1 MKRNKWFKTG
11 LGAGAVA
18 LVAAAGLA
26 IASPTLAQ
34 GVAAIGP
41 AAANVGAAFQHGGMP
56 GGRGGAQTPA
66 IAEALGMT
74 EADLRTELQ
83 AGKSVA
89 DVASAK
95 GVALDAVVNAVIAA
109 QTTSLSHAVTDG
121 RITQAQ
127 ADALLANLR
136 VTLPG
141 QLQTKQVA
149 GLEGSGFGGRGGRG
163 GPGGMRG
170 GASLTT
176 VATALGITEAELQTE
191 LQAGKTIA
199 AVAMAKGV
207 DVSVVSNALLEAEK
221 TKLAQAVTDGKLTQ
235 AQADERLANAQTRIN
250 DFLNGTLPQRSGPG
264 GPGKPRDG
272 APPTTSTEGPT
283 L

>member
-1 MKRNKWFKTG
+1 M
-11 LGAGAVA
+11 GAGVVA

-26 IASPTLAQ
+26 IASPALAQ
-34 GVAAIGP
+34 GVAAIGPAAIGPAAIGP
-41 AAANVGAAFQHGGMP
+41 AAANVGAAFQHGGIP
-56 GGRGGAQTPA
+56 GGRGGAQTAA

-95 GVALDAVVNAVIAA
+95 GVALDAVVSAVIAA
-109 QTTSLSHAVTDG
+109 QTTSLNQAVTDG

-127 ADALLANLR
+127 ADALLANLK

-141 QLQTKQVA
+141 QLQTKMVA
-149 GLEGSGFGGRGGRG
+149 GLEGRSFGGRGGKG
-163 GPGGMRG
+163 GPGGMR

-199 AVAMAKGV
+199 AVATARGV
-207 DVSVVSNALLEAEK
+207 DLSVVSNALLEAEK

-235 AQADERLANAQTRIN
+235 AQADERLANAETRIN
-250 DFLNGTLPQRSGPG
+250 DFLNGALPQRF
-264 GPGKPRDG
+264 GPGKPGGPRDG
-272 APPTTSTEGPT
+272 TPPTTGTEGPT

>member
-1 MKRNKWFKTG
+1 
-11 LGAGAVA
+11 
-18 LVAAAGLA
+18 
-26 IASPTLAQ
+26 
-34 GVAAIGP
+34 
-41 AAANVGAAFQHGGMP
+41 
-56 GGRGGAQTPA
+56 
-66 IAEALGMT
+66 
-74 EADLRTELQ
+74 
-83 AGKSVA
+83 
-89 DVASAK
+89 
-95 GVALDAVVNAVIAA
+95 
-109 QTTSLSHAVTDG
+109 
-121 RITQAQ
+121 
-127 ADALLANLR
+127 
-136 VTLPG
+136 
-141 QLQTKQVA
+141 
-149 GLEGSGFGGRGGRG
+149 
-163 GPGGMRG
+163 
-170 GASLTT
+170 
-176 VATALGITEAELQTE
+176 LQTE

>member
-1 MKRNKWFKTG
+1 MKQNKWFKAG

-41 AAANVGAAFQHGGMP
+41 AAANVGAAFQHGGFP
-56 GGRGGAQTPA
+56 GGRGGAHTVA
-66 IAEALGMT
+66 IAAALGMT

-95 GVALDAVVNAVIAA
+95 GVSLDTVVNAVITA
-109 QTTSLSHAVTDG
+109 QTTSLSQAVTDG

-127 ADALLANLR
+127 ADALLANLK
-136 VTLPG
+136 VALPG
-141 QLQTKQVA
+141 QLQTKMVA
-149 GLEGSGFGGRGGRG
+149 GLEGYGGGRGGRG

-170 GASLTT
+170 GASLAT

-191 LQAGKTIA
+191 LQTGKTIA
-199 AVAMAKGV
+199 ALATAKGV
-207 DVSVVSNALLEAEK
+207 DLSVVSNALLEAEK

-250 DFLNGTLPQRSGPG
+250 DFLNGTLPQRPGPG
-264 GPGKPRDG
+264 GPRVPRDG
-272 APPTTSTEGPT
+272 APPSTSAEGPT

>member
-1 MKRNKWFKTG
+1 MKRNKWFKAG

-41 AAANVGAAFQHGGMP
+41 AAANVGTAFQHGGMP
-56 GGRGGAQTPA
+56 GGRGGAQTAA

-95 GVALDAVVNAVIAA
+95 GVSLDAIVNAIIAA
-109 QTTSLSHAVTDG
+109 QTTSLSQAVTGG

-127 ADALLANLR
+127 ADALLANLK

-149 GLEGSGFGGRGGRG
+149 GLEGSGFGGRGGKG

-199 AVAMAKGV
+199 AVATAKGV
-207 DVSVVSNALLEAEK
+207 DLSVVSNALLEAEK

-235 AQADERLANAQTRIN
+235 AQADARLANAQTRIN
-250 DFLNGTLPQRSGPG
+250 DFLNGTLPQRF
-264 GPGKPRDG
+264 GPGKPGGPRDG
-272 APPTTSTEGPT
+272 APPVTGTEGPT